1 MRAVKIVERV
11 LATIPIMIGVA
22 ILVFLFMRFTPGDPV
37 DLMMG
42 ESGNVSAQEVATLR
56 AQFNLDEPIY
66 VQLFD
71 YLQKASQGDLGLSFK
86 KNRPV
91 IELVKEALPAT
102 VELSLVAVVISL
114 FIAIPIG
121 VYSAVKQ
128 NSVIDRA
135 SMGISFLGVSMPA
148 FWLGIVLI
156 LIFSVKLGIT
166 PAQGRIDYGVG
177 LDKVTGFYLLDS
189 ILTGNLQAFKSTLS
203 HLLLP
208 AITLGATLAAIVT
221 RVVRSSMLEV
231 LRQDY
236 IVMARAK
243 GMSEFKVVVKHALR
257 NALIPTVT
265 VVGLE
270 IGVLLGGNMIVET
283 VFGWPGLGRIAVEA
297 IFNRDYPLVQGVV
310 MFYAIVFVMA
320 NLIVDIL
327 YTYINPKI
335 SI

>member
-42 ESGNVSAQEVATLR
+42 KDGNVSAQEVATLR

-71 YLQKASQGDLGLSFK
+71 YLHKASQGDLGLSFK

-128 NSVIDRA
+128 NSLIDRA

-156 LIFSVKLGIT
+156 LIFSVKLGIS

-189 ILTGNLQAFKSTLS
+189 ILTGNFQAFKSTLS